1 MYRYIMSWRAVFMGR
16 KPPLPK
22 QVGRVLVI
30 SGVLIVSYLVL
41 PSGFWWFLIGVAM
54 IVAGVC
60 WCKRC

>member
-1 MYRYIMSWRAVFMGR
+1 MRGKR
-16 KPPLPK
+16 PLPK

-30 SGVLIVSYLVL
+30 AGVLIVSYLVL

-60 WCKRC
+60 WTKRC